1 MKIVGF
7 GDSFIQSNK
16 TINTIPYQYTQLVI
30 DKFGG
35 EFELFGVNGGGIWD
49 TFFEF
54 KKYTETNPNFS
65 DVDFILFVWS
75 DASRL
80 YNSKV
85 RNACYANSL
94 NQENSKDPFWIAVKY
109 YYEYIFDVVK
119 TKYEFDAFFYW
130 VDNWLHEN
138 FPNKKIINMYSFP
151 KMITPSNVYFEYL
164 DIVKNNPENEI
175 YYHEFKNS
183 VTIKPSLLH
192 FSLNDEWPEDNDLSK
207 EHRFQHLTPKM
218 HSELSKILIQSIDE
232 YENEKVFTYKPKKF
246 I

>member
-7 GDSFIQSNK
+7 GDSFIQSK
-16 TINTIPYQYTQLVI
+16 NTVPYQYTQLVI

-35 EFELFGVNGGGIWD
+35 DYELFGVNGGGIWD

-54 KKYTETNPNFS
+54 KRYTETNPNFL
-65 DVDFILFVWS
+65 DVDLILFAWS

-80 YNSKV
+80 YNSEV

-94 NQENSKDPFWIAVKY
+94 NHKDSKDPFWIAVKY
-109 YYEYIFDVVK
+109 YYEYIFDIDK
-119 TKYEFDAFFYW
+119 TRHEFDAFFYW
-130 VDNWLHEN
+130 VDDWLNKH

-151 KMITPSNVYFEYL
+151 KMTTSSSVYFEYL
-164 DIVKNNPENEI
+164 DIVKHNPENEI

-192 FSLNDEWPEDNDLSK
+192 FSLNDEWPEDNDLSR

-218 HSELSKILIQSIDE
+218 HKEFSKVLIESIE
-232 YENEKVFTYKPKKF
+232 GYEKGKVFTYKPTKL